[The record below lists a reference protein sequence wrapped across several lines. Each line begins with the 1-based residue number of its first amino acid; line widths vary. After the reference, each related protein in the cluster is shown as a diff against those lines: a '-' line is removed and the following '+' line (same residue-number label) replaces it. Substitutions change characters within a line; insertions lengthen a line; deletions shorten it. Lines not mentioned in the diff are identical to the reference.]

1 LLPPPNEFSEVK
13 VMQTVSRV
21 YDTYSQAQAAVTAIE
36 GAGVPASEVSLV
48 ANKYVSDKYADVD
61 DVSKAGAGAGIG
73 GALGGGA
80 GLLAGLGLLAI
91 PGLGPVVA
99 AGWLAS
105 LAVGAA
111 AGAAAGGLVGALVSA
126 GTSDE
131 HAHVYSESVRRGGTL
146 VSARVDEKNAARVQS
161 ILDSYE
167 PIDPVARGAEYR
179 KSGWKTFDPAAPP
192 YRPSETEIERMRRNQ
207 PL

>member
-1 LLPPPNEFSEVK
+1 
-13 VMQTVSRV
+13 MQTVSRGLR
-21 YDTYSQAQAAVTAIE
+21 AVTAVE
-36 GAGVPASEVSLV
+36 AAGIRSSEVSLV
-48 ANKYVSDKYADVD
+48 ANKYVSDKYADVNE
-61 DVSKAGAGAGIG
+61 VSPTATGAGIG

-99 AGWLAS
+99 VGWLAS

-126 GTSDE
+126 GVPEE

-146 VSARVDEKNAARVQS
+146 VTAKVEDRDAARIQA
-161 ILDSYE
+161 ILDRYK
-167 PIDPVARGAEYR
+167 PIDPVERGTAYR
-179 KSGWKTFDPAAPP
+179 KEGWKTFDPKAPA
-192 YRPSETEIERMRRNQ
+192 YRPSQAEIERIRREHD
-207 PL
+207 LAA